1 MHEKRIQRFF
11 PGGRGLVTLAASASA
26 STLGLV
32 MTPPSPRRSS
42 LAEFVADK
50 VNSFFRDVQKRCRAR
65 PERRGERDAV
75 VVGTNGDFPA
85 EAARKRNGDLP
96 RVGTDLNVEVRTWS
110 MLPVVWAMLFVFFC
124 FFCVIFRIFTKE
136 AGEFRRTSFALTEP
150 EWLRRV
156 MEARF
161 DLPLGS
167 GMIHISALTDPFD
180 DSRRRLWFCL
190 EIKTPSYADCS
201 SGGMER
207 SRAYWPSMG
216 AFGLDTRR

>member
-11 PGGRGLVTLAASASA
+11 PGGRGLVPLAASA

-32 MTPPSPRRSS
+32 MAPPSPRRSS

-75 VVGTNGDFPA
+75 VVGANGDFSA

-110 MLPVVWAMLFVFFC
+110 ILPVVWAMLFLFFI
-124 FFCVIFRIFTKE
+124 CVIFRIFNKE
-136 AGEFRRTSFALTEP
+136 AGG
-150 EWLRRV
+150 V
-156 MEARF
+156 
-161 DLPLGS
+161 
-167 GMIHISALTDPFD
+167 
-180 DSRRRLWFCL
+180 
-190 EIKTPSYADCS
+190 
-201 SGGMER
+201 
-207 SRAYWPSMG
+207 
-216 AFGLDTRR
+216 